1 MVTAS
6 AAASPVPL
14 LLGRRQLAGDRQ
26 RVPLHTGAEFSWG
39 KAGLLKVPFPRVLR
53 LVLVLLTRRR
63 CQNEESRNCTGFWRF
78 FVGFFYWHSCFLQ
91 SFDVFESA
99 FIITYCSCSDSHLFC
114 PSISLSESS
123 VQ

>member
-1 MVTAS
+1 MFVCYGYVNDRSCEFGRARKETACGKNRF
-6 AAASPVPL
+6 
-14 LLGRRQLAGDRQ
+14 GR
-26 RVPLHTGAEFSWG
+26 
-39 KAGLLKVPFPRVLR
+39 
-53 LVLVLLTRRR
+53 
-63 CQNEESRNCTGFWRF
+63 TGFWRF